1 MDLADGLP
9 FFTTGDRD
17 YKTFSFLLNSLPKS
31 EVNYTDDYSV
41 YQVLDNHVS
50 SKKYTVES
58 YNSYCRAHLARLARD
73 TRAVN
78 RSQRMVDYSLALL
91 NVMYPVI
98 YSREKTPLNEAYLR
112 GVQNIRETLI

>member
-1 MDLADGLP
+1 MVYPSLLRVIG
-9 FFTTGDRD
+9 D

-31 EVNYTDDYSV
+31 EINYTDDYSV
-41 YQVLDNHVS
+41 YQVLDNHVA

-58 YNSYCRAHLARLARD
+58 YNSYCRSHLARLARD

-91 NVMYPVI
+91 NVMYLHVF
-98 YSREKTPLNEAYLR
+98 SRDKTPLNEAYLR
-112 GVQNIRETLI
+112 GVLNIRDKSI

>member
-1 MDLADGLP
+1 VDLADGLL
-9 FFTTGDRD
+9 FFTTSDRG

-41 YQVLDNHVS
+41 YQVLDNHVA

-58 YNSYCRAHLARLARD
+58 YNSYCRAHLAKLARD

-112 GVQNIRETLI
+112 GVQNIRENLI

>member
-9 FFTTGDRD
+9 FFTTGDRG

-31 EVNYTDDYSV
+31 EINYTDDYSV
-41 YQVLDNHVS
+41 YQVLDNHVA

-78 RSQRMVDYSLALL
+78 RSQRIVDWGCSHA
-91 NVMYPVI
+91 VI
-98 YSREKTPLNEAYLR
+98 LFDIE
-112 GVQNIRETLI
+112 